1 MPPSILRPGIHP
13 PTQHALVLN
22 TLLAARLDASV
33 LPDLSVSRPR
43 ARLSWGV
50 PVPGDDTQTVY
61 VWLDALSA
69 YLTGIGYPWASAS
82 TADEVPK
89 GEGSEEGREGKEM
102 TESGWPCDLHV
113 IGKDILKCV
122 LSYSSFLSFFRL
134 LLYLFLRWTSFLFAL
149 YPIHATPLILSCRS
163 VVRHQNSHN
172 NTLNPIHAK
181 HRFHAIYF
189 PAFLLALG
197 LPLPR
202 RILSHAHWTAGRTK
216 MSKSLGNVV
225 DPLAFLS
232 ASPSP
237 LPSSPTPSP
246 PLTPS
251 ASETTLT
258 SDSESEL
265 QPVTDART
273 DTTRWYLARVGTRG
287 GFRDD
292 IDWSAAQRA
301 KHADELRAVLGNLLL
316 RVSGAK
322 VLGRLEAADADVIR
336 LGRTA
341 YWASVPLDRG
351 VLLLRETETV
361 EDGSVG
367 EGRVWR
373 EELRTLKDRYEAHME
388 KLEVGEALDAIVS
401 VLNLVRFLSFL
412 LSSAYYILSSFSAPS
427 LSPPAYHHKPLLA
440 TFSTLI

>member
-1 MPPSILRPGIHP
+1 M
-13 PTQHALVLN
+13 
-22 TLLAARLDASV
+22 
-33 LPDLSVSRPR
+33 
-43 ARLSWGV
+43 
-50 PVPGDDTQTVY
+50 
-61 VWLDALSA
+61 
-69 YLTGIGYPWASAS
+69 
-82 TADEVPK
+82 
-89 GEGSEEGREGKEM
+89 
-102 TESGWPCDLHV
+102 
-113 IGKDILKCV
+113 
-122 LSYSSFLSFFRL
+122 
-134 LLYLFLRWTSFLFAL
+134 
-149 YPIHATPLILSCRS
+149 
-163 VVRHQNSHN
+163 
-172 NTLNPIHAK
+172 
-181 HRFHAIYF
+181 
-189 PAFLLALG
+189 FLLALG

-246 PLTPS
+246 PLTHS
-251 ASETTLT
+251 ASETTST
-258 SDSESEL
+258 SDSESES

-336 LGRTA
+336 LERTA
-341 YWASVPLDRG
+341 YWASVPLDRD
-351 VLLLRETETV
+351 VLLLRETETKTETETV

-367 EGRVWR
+367 EGRVWIA
-373 EELRTLKDRYEAHME
+373 ELRTLKDRYEAHME
-388 KLEVGEALDAIVS
+388 KLEVGEAVDAIVS
-401 VLNLVRFLSFL
+401 VLNLVRFLLFL
-412 LSSAYYILSSFSAPS
+412 LSSVYYILSSFSAPS
-427 LSPPAYHHKPLLA
+427 LSPPAYHHKPLSA
-440 TFSTLI
+440 AFSTLI

>member
-1 MPPSILRPGIHP
+1 
-13 PTQHALVLN
+13 
-22 TLLAARLDASV
+22 
-33 LPDLSVSRPR
+33 
-43 ARLSWGV
+43 
-50 PVPGDDTQTVY
+50 
-61 VWLDALSA
+61 
-69 YLTGIGYPWASAS
+69 
-82 TADEVPK
+82 
-89 GEGSEEGREGKEM
+89 
-102 TESGWPCDLHV
+102 
-113 IGKDILKCV
+113 
-122 LSYSSFLSFFRL
+122 
-134 LLYLFLRWTSFLFAL
+134 
-149 YPIHATPLILSCRS
+149 
-163 VVRHQNSHN
+163 
-172 NTLNPIHAK
+172 
-181 HRFHAIYF
+181 
-189 PAFLLALG
+189 
-197 LPLPR
+197 
-202 RILSHAHWTAGRTK
+202 

-237 LPSSPTPSP
+237 FSPFPSSSLSPPPHSTPSGTPSSSPP
-246 PLTPS
+246 PLHSDTGTRAGSTVIVNSNFNSS
-251 ASETTLT
+251 ANAAT
-258 SDSESEL
+258 ES
-265 QPVTDART
+265 PPDART

-292 IDWSAAQRA
+292 VDWSAAQRA

-336 LGRTA
+336 LERTA

-388 KLEVGEALDAIVS
+388 KLEVGEAVDAIVS
-401 VLNLVRFLSFL
+401 VLNLVRFHLFL

-427 LSPPAYHHKPLLA
+427 LSPSAYRHKPLLA

>member
-1 MPPSILRPGIHP
+1 
-13 PTQHALVLN
+13 
-22 TLLAARLDASV
+22 
-33 LPDLSVSRPR
+33 
-43 ARLSWGV
+43 
-50 PVPGDDTQTVY
+50 
-61 VWLDALSA
+61 
-69 YLTGIGYPWASAS
+69 
-82 TADEVPK
+82 
-89 GEGSEEGREGKEM
+89 
-102 TESGWPCDLHV
+102 
-113 IGKDILKCV
+113 
-122 LSYSSFLSFFRL
+122 
-134 LLYLFLRWTSFLFAL
+134 
-149 YPIHATPLILSCRS
+149 
-163 VVRHQNSHN
+163 
-172 NTLNPIHAK
+172 
-181 HRFHAIYF
+181 
-189 PAFLLALG
+189 
-197 LPLPR
+197 
-202 RILSHAHWTAGRTK
+202 

-237 LPSSPTPSP
+237 SPSSHSPSP

-251 ASETTLT
+251 TPDAAST
-258 SDSESEL
+258 SNSTSKW
-265 QPVTDART
+265 QPGSDTDART

-336 LGRTA
+336 LERTA

-351 VLLLRETETV
+351 VLLFRETETKTKTETV

-367 EGRVWR
+367 EGRVWI
-373 EELRTLKDRYEAHME
+373 EELRTLKERYEAHME
-388 KLEVGEALDAIVS
+388 KLEVGEAVDAIVS
-401 VLNLVRFLSFL
+401 VLNLVRFLLFL
-412 LSSAYYILSSFSAPS
+412 LSSIYYILSSFSAPS

>member
-1 MPPSILRPGIHP
+1 
-13 PTQHALVLN
+13 
-22 TLLAARLDASV
+22 
-33 LPDLSVSRPR
+33 
-43 ARLSWGV
+43 
-50 PVPGDDTQTVY
+50 
-61 VWLDALSA
+61 
-69 YLTGIGYPWASAS
+69 
-82 TADEVPK
+82 
-89 GEGSEEGREGKEM
+89 
-102 TESGWPCDLHV
+102 
-113 IGKDILKCV
+113 
-122 LSYSSFLSFFRL
+122 
-134 LLYLFLRWTSFLFAL
+134 
-149 YPIHATPLILSCRS
+149 
-163 VVRHQNSHN
+163 
-172 NTLNPIHAK
+172 
-181 HRFHAIYF
+181 
-189 PAFLLALG
+189 
-197 LPLPR
+197 
-202 RILSHAHWTAGRTK
+202 

-237 LPSSPTPSP
+237 LPSSHSPSP

-251 ASETTLT
+251 ASETTSK
-258 SDSESEL
+258 SDSESES

-336 LGRTA
+336 LERTA

-351 VLLLRETETV
+351 VLLLRETETKTETV

-367 EGRVWR
+367 EGRVWIA
-373 EELRTLKDRYEAHME
+373 ELRTLKERYEAHME
-388 KLEVGEALDAIVS
+388 KLEVGEAVDAIVS
-401 VLNLVRFLSFL
+401 VLNLVRFLFFL
-412 LSSAYYILSSFSAPS
+412 LSSVYYILSSFSAPS

-440 TFSTLI
+440 TFSTSI